1 MALESGPRTV
11 VVTGGAAGIGRGVV
25 ERFVAA
31 GDHVIALDRDA
42 EALSALESA
51 FGGQTPVP
59 TGTEQHPAA
68 DPGAGRP
75 PAVDVGAGRP
85 SAVDAG
91 ADQDPTAEP
100 GQPGQPGQPGGA
112 DAGAVASSAVLG
124 GRVTGVQ
131 VDVSD
136 RAALASVAEEIG
148 AVDVL
153 VCAAGI
159 QRYGTVVDTPPS
171 VFDEVMAVNVGGV
184 FFACQAFVPKL
195 PRGGSVVVVAS
206 VQAYAAQTSVAA
218 YSMGKGALLSLVRA
232 MAVDHAP
239 DGIRVNAVCPG
250 SVDTPM
256 LRTSAAQFAGD
267 RSTDDVVAE
276 WGRSHPLGRVATP
289 GEVAEVVYFLSS
301 PAASFVT
308 GADVKVDGGLTAG
321 LPVVLPEGAK

>member
-1 MALESGPRTV
+1 MSRTI

-31 GDHVIALDRDA
+31 GDNVIALDRDA
-42 EALSALESA
+42 SAL
-51 FGGQTPVP
+51 
-59 TGTEQHPAA
+59 A
-68 DPGAGRP
+68 D
-75 PAVDVGAGRP
+75 
-85 SAVDAG
+85 
-91 ADQDPTAEP
+91 
-100 GQPGQPGQPGGA
+100 
-112 DAGAVASSAVLG
+112 LG
-124 GRVTGVQ
+124 VTGVQ

-136 RAALASVAEEIG
+136 RAALAAAAAEIG

-153 VCAAGI
+153 VCAAGV
-159 QRYGTVVDTPPS
+159 QRYGTVVDTPYA
-171 VFDEVMAVNVGGV
+171 VYDEVMAVNVGGV

-206 VQAYAAQTSVAA
+206 VQAYAAQKSVAA

-232 MAVDHAP
+232 MAVDHAD

-256 LRTSAAQFAGD
+256 LRTSAAQFGGG

-289 GEVAEVVYFLSS
+289 GEVAEVIYFLSS
-301 PAASFVT
+301 PAASFMT

-321 LPVVLPEGAK
+321 LPVVLPEDAK

>member
-1 MALESGPRTV
+1 MALGSGTRTA
-11 VVTGGAAGIGRGVV
+11 VVTGGAAGIGRGAV

-31 GDHVIALDRDA
+31 GDRVIVLDRDA
-42 EALSALESA
+42 DALASLRDEL
-51 FGGQTPVP
+51 GDQV
-59 TGTEQHPAA
+59 TGV
-68 DPGAGRP
+68 
-75 PAVDVGAGRP
+75 AVDVG
-85 SAVDAG
+85 
-91 ADQDPTAEP
+91 
-100 GQPGQPGQPGGA
+100 
-112 DAGAVASSAVLG
+112 
-124 GRVTGVQ
+124 
-131 VDVSD
+131 D
-136 RAALASVAEEIG
+136 REALAAAAAQFESV
-148 AVDVL
+148 DSL

-184 FFACQAFVPKL
+184 FFVCQAFVPKL

-206 VQAYAAQTSVAA
+206 VQAYAAQTGVAA

-289 GEVAEVVYFLSS
+289 GEVAEVIYFLSS

-321 LPVVLPEGAK
+321 LPVVLPEDAK